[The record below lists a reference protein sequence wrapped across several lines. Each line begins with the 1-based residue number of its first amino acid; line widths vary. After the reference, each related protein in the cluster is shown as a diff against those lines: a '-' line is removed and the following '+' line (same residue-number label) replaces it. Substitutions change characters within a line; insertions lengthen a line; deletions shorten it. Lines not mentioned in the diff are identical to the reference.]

1 MTYVRLQR
9 LVESA
14 EQAAVSAPRDGSV
27 APKYYASQRFD
38 VSSVDGKILGTGQ
51 EGFLSSN
58 RHFDHLAVNVTL
70 SAVLLPAGVREVGK
84 LCIRKSQKNQKK
96 ILDFFES

>member
-1 MTYVRLQR
+1 MRVYNVDVRLQR

-27 APKYYASQRFD
+27 APKYHVSQRFD
-38 VSSVDGKILGTGQ
+38 VSSVDGKILGTGGQ

-58 RHFDHLAVNVTL
+58 RHFDHLAVNVTF

-84 LCIRKSQKNQKK
+84 SRG
-96 ILDFFES
+96 